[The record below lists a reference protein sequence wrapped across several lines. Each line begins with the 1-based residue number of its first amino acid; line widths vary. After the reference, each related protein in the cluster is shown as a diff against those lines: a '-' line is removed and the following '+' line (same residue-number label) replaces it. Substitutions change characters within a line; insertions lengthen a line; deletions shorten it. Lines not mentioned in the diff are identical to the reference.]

1 MTPDRPTQMR
11 YRLVLYGGAVALLLL
26 YARLPATQWRVALS
40 ASVVYAACVLAW
52 ARIFVKPRVWPATYH
67 PPTQARSFIASLVFV
82 ALALIGI
89 WMFKA
94 RGATLLF
101 YYLPAVFIVS
111 LVADVVAIR
120 HRFRIERS
128 RDEVERLLRALAD
141 GSAGPRDWSLFV
153 FQPIADPELEAI
165 RLRLLAAEREG
176 ISRASAARQEL
187 APPAERQAPP
197 APARA
202 RPAGPPEPTGVSAGW
217 SIAQGISE
225 RLKLAIA
232 MLVLSTF
239 LGTGSPYRTFYVLGF
254 LGVLL
259 AGAFGTGLLMFRWR
273 HRRNLRA
280 LREMQPEH
288 HTRVLE
294 GFPHLGYRARLARDL
309 ARDLQSYVSGA
320 VEGFGFAD
328 SLKREASAQ
337 YWLLACAV
345 AAAFLAEQRI
355 PLAPWARTT
364 GIAVT
369 AVAGFMSLQF
379 LMRWRR
385 YLDTWIEVS
394 RFGIAEVWPD
404 GSRRQI
410 PWRQHLWLDNEPRRR
425 RLHLLIADRSAG
437 IPIHYRRTN
446 FARALQLV
454 IEYGQF
460 TPVPSDGEA
469 PPPAEG

>member
-1 MTPDRPTQMR
+1 MAPDRTTQMR
-11 YRLVLYGGAVALLLL
+11 YRLLLYGGAIALLLL

-40 ASVVYAACVLAW
+40 ASVIYAACVLAW
-52 ARIFVKPRVWPATYH
+52 ARAFVKPWLWPATYH
-67 PPTQARSFIASLVFV
+67 PPTQARAFIASLIFV
-82 ALALIGI
+82 TLALIGI

-94 RGATLLF
+94 RGATLLL

-128 RDEVERLLRALAD
+128 RDEVHRLLHALAD
-141 GSAGPRDWSLFV
+141 GSAGPKDWSLFV

-165 RLRLLAAEREG
+165 RVRLLAADRKG
-176 ISRASAARQEL
+176 VSRAEAAHLELSPPDGGSAEASE
-187 APPAERQAPP
+187 P
-197 APARA
+197 APTPSADM
-202 RPAGPPEPTGVSAGW
+202 TGW
-217 SIAQGISE
+217 QLAQGISE
-225 RLKLAIA
+225 RLRLAIV

-239 LGTGSPYRTFYVLGF
+239 LGTGSPYRTFYILGF
-254 LGVLL
+254 MGVLV
-259 AGAFGTGLLMFRWR
+259 AGVFGTGLLVYRWR

-280 LREMQPEH
+280 LREMHPERH
-288 HTRVLE
+288 AEVLKA
-294 GFPHLGYRARLARDL
+294 FPHVIYRAKLAKDL
-309 ARDLQSYVSGA
+309 ARDLQSYIAGA
-320 VEGFGFAD
+320 VESFGFAE

-337 YWLLACAV
+337 YWLLACTV
-345 AAAFLAEQRI
+345 AAAFLAEQRLH
-355 PLAPWARTT
+355 LAPWARTT
-364 GIAVT
+364 GIAIT
-369 AVAGFMSLQF
+369 AVAGFASLQF

-385 YLDTWIEVS
+385 YLDTWLEVS

-446 FARALQLV
+446 FARALDLIV
-454 IEYGQF
+454 EYGEF
-460 TPVPSDGEA
+460 TPA
-469 PPPAEG
+469 PPETK